1 MSQVNFIHDLYYW
14 KNTCIWKEGFI
25 WKKNQQLKTVI
36 VSEENN
42 NIEDLFENEALTWQ
56 KLSACA
62 GGVTDFP
69 L

>member
-1 MSQVNFIHDLYYW
+1 MTYITAKTLVF
-14 KNTCIWKEGFI
+14 G
-25 WKKNQQLKTVI
+25 KKVLSEKKQQLKTVI
-36 VSEENN
+36 IVSVENN
-42 NIEDLFENEALTWQ
+42 KIEDLFENEALTWQ